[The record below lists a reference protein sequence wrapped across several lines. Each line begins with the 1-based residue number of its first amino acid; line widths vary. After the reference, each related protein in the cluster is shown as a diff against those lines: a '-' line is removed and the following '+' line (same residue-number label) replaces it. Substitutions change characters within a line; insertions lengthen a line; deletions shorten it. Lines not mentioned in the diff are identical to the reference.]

1 MQKLSVK
8 NQQIAHKALN
18 FNTFS
23 DTHITLAEISEKIDK
38 SLKTV
43 NNAMKT
49 LQEKGIIERSGGKK
63 NGNWKVK

>member
-1 MQKLSVK
+1 M
-8 NQQIAHKALN
+8 N